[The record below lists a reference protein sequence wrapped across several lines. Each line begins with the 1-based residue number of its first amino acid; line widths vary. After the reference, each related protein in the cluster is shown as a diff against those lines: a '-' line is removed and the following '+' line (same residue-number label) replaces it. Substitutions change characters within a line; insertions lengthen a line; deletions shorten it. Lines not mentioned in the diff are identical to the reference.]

1 MKKFI
6 KISAYIIGIV
16 MAVLGALAI
25 TSFIISLTKGVEVY
39 GKMYMGIISFI
50 LVFGMG
56 LTLIFIKKD
65 YKSKAFWIIL
75 GVVSLVLILDRFVF
89 FGTLGYGSA
98 LFNLIM
104 QGSAVIMETVISVL
118 LILSMVLSLAVLF
131 LSVMEKYTSK
141 K

>member
-6 KISAYIIGIV
+6 KISSYIIGAV
-16 MAVLGALAI
+16 MGVLGALAI
-25 TSFIISLTKGVEVY
+25 VSFIISLSKGVELY

-65 YKSKAFWIIL
+65 FKSKAFWIIL
-75 GVVSLVLILDRFVF
+75 GVSALVLILDRFVF

-98 LFNLIM
+98 LFNLIV
-104 QGSAVIMETVISVL
+104 QGSAVTMEKIISVL